1 MQLLKLG
8 ALQGLPQLSE
18 YYVIWDFDM
27 LPARPMPLLW
37 GPPAWAGDL
46 SKYPRLRA
54 VVNIGGAHAE
64 GYAESYRRLFGAEY
78 ARNLPVLAV
87 ACTASA

>member
-27 LPARPMPLLW
+27 LPVRPVPLLY
-37 GPPAWAGDL
+37 GPPGWAGDL
-46 SKYPRLRA
+46 SKYSVLRA
-54 VVNIGGAHAE
+54 VVNIGGARAE
-64 GYAESYRRLFGAEY
+64 GYAEAYRRLFDAEC
-78 ARNLPVLAV
+78 ALSCMR
-87 ACTASA
+87 